1 MSSHPPSLLRKVREM
16 SDFAKVRLFFRNKKK
31 KKRLLGTRK
40 KKKKIFASANLQRFL
55 PNVPEAGL
63 EPAQPLLAKGF

>member
-31 KKRLLGTRK
+31 KKRLLDTR